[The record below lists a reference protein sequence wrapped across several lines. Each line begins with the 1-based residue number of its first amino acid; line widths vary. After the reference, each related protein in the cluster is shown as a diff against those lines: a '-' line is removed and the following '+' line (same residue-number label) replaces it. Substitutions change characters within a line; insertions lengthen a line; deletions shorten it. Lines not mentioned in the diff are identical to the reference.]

1 MAIWFWLAL
10 ASNII
15 VWSIFFLLLS
25 RRRWNVASLT
35 VGVLHMLF
43 AILVS
48 VAPFRSFLDSNYPG
62 LGLGFLSFER
72 TAATLPAT
80 LIFCW
85 AVAAALIAVAKG
97 RGRWLLLLMVGDI
110 LLALNFGGSTLLEG
124 HTDNWRIDLGEGR
137 SITGLASA
145 FILLLL
151 FTVPF
156 VASAIWAARHIRS
169 NASMP
174 PIACNLHDA
183 RDKAGESRKDTNSF
197 RFSEN
202 ESKRWRRTGGFSSTT
217 SGSRTRDS
225 LAFNSVCS
233 GLAGSFSR

>member
-25 RRRWNVASLT
+25 RRRWNVPALT

-43 AILVS
+43 AILFS
-48 VAPFRSFLDSNYPG
+48 VAPFRSFLDLNYPG
-62 LGLGFLSFER
+62 LGLGFLRFES

-97 RGRWLLLLMVGDI
+97 RGRWMLLLMVGDI
-110 LLALNFGGSTLLEG
+110 FLALNFGGSTLLEG
-124 HTDNWRIDLGEGR
+124 YTDNWRIDFGEGR
-137 SITGLASA
+137 SITGLAGA

-151 FTVPF
+151 FTMPF
-156 VASAIWAARHIRS
+156 VASAIWAARHSRS
-169 NASMP
+169 NGSMTPLAS
-174 PIACNLHDA
+174 NLQEE
-183 RDKAGESRKDTNSF
+183 RDKSGKNTNDTNGF

-202 ESKRWRRTGGFSSTT
+202 R
-217 SGSRTRDS
+217 
-225 LAFNSVCS
+225 V
-233 GLAGSFSR
+233 

>member
-1 MAIWFWLAL
+1 MAIWFWLSL
-10 ASNII
+10 GSNII

-25 RRRWNVASLT
+25 RRRWNVAALT

-43 AILVS
+43 ALVVS

-62 LGLGFLSFER
+62 LGLGFLRFEG

-97 RGRWLLLLMVGDI
+97 RGRWMLMMMIGD
-110 LLALNFGGSTLLEG
+110 LFLALNFGGSTLLEG
-124 HTDNWRIDLGEGR
+124 HTDNWRIDFGEGR

-151 FTVPF
+151 FTMPF
-156 VASAIWAARHIRS
+156 VASAIWAASHSRS
-169 NASMP
+169 SGSLPPLASNP
-174 PIACNLHDA
+174 EKE
-183 RDKAGESRKDTNSF
+183 RDKSGEITKDTNGF

-202 ESKRWRRTGGFSSTT
+202 R
-217 SGSRTRDS
+217 
-225 LAFNSVCS
+225 V
-233 GLAGSFSR
+233 